1 MELMVWACLLSSPIN
16 FPCCFRFRRCGC
28 DIADG
33 SARTVPSRSI
43 CSIATMGITW
53 RGRLVPVP
61 TLIAG
66 NSPRWIIAQIAQ
78 RMGTPGFEFESAK
91 DIFNELCSLS
101 PIYAGL
107 DYDRIDSGELHWPVP
122 DHDHPGTPVLHEGV
136 FLNGKGKLQLL
147 DYVPPSE
154 NPDDEY
160 PFYLTTGR
168 RLPTYHTNTMTGR
181 SEGFRILVPNEWLEI
196 PPRDAEKLG
205 FEDGD
210 WARISSRR
218 GDVTTRVAIT
228 RTSPSGTVFMSFAFP
243 EETLTNKITNPDVD
257 PITETPEFKACAVK
271 VEKLGVS

>member
-1 MELMVWACLLSSPIN
+1 M
-16 FPCCFRFRRCGC
+16 
-28 DIADG
+28 
-33 SARTVPSRSI
+33 
-43 CSIATMGITW
+43 
-53 RGRLVPVP
+53 
-61 TLIAG
+61 
-66 NSPRWIIAQIAQ
+66 
-78 RMGTPGFEFESAK
+78 
-91 DIFNELCSLS
+91 
-101 PIYAGL
+101 
-107 DYDRIDSGELHWPVP
+107 
-122 DHDHPGTPVLHEGV
+122 LHEGV

-196 PPRDAEKLG
+196 HPRDAEKLG

-243 EETLTNKITNPDVD
+243 D
-257 PITETPEFKACAVK
+257 ETPEFKVAAVA
-271 VEKLGVS
+271 VERIEAPAGFSAEPALRADPAIEDPRDG